1 MIRHLQ
7 RVHLLLGGRME
18 YSCNHC
24 GKQFFETRDKIRCE
38 GKHTGKLPFQCTY
51 EGCSWQF
58 STSQLLERHISAVHK
73 KLRPHICDKCGK
85 TLGSR
90 SPLTAHTRI
99 HTGETP
105 YGCEKCQKKFKFQS
119 TRDKHKCILD

>member
-18 YSCNHC
+18 YPCNHC
-24 GKQFFETRDKIRCE
+24 GKPFFEKRDKIRCE

-73 KLRPHICDKCGK
+73 KLRPHICDQCGK
-85 TLGSR
+85 TFGSR